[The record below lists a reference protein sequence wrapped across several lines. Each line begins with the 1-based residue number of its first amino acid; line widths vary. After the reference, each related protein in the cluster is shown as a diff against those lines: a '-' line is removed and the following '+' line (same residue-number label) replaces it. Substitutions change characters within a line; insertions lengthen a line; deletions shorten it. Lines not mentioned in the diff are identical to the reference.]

1 MAPTPKHLQDD
12 VEKLVPK
19 VTRDRT
25 EEVLSWLRDSYR
37 ELNKS
42 VDDVSQF
49 VCQIQDFNRINEAF
63 QSKRD
68 SIDLYGQFHSV
79 LANNQFKL
87 KKEDENAIKDAE
99 KEISK
104 LAQLVANVESK
115 QELETER
122 WKKDLAQR
130 IP

>member
-1 MAPTPKHLQDD
+1 M
-12 VEKLVPK
+12 PK